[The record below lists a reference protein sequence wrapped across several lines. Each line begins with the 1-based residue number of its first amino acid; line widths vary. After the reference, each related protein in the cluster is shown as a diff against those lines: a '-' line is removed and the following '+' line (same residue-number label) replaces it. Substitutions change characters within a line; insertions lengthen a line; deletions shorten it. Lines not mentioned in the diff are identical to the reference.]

1 MSNEKSSAF
10 VISSGQQ
17 DSVVQNL
24 KFKNLI
30 KMTAKILS
38 ASHGNCPDSRTS
50 LDLCWANNA
59 PYVGPPYAFN
69 IGPAAICSSALNQ
82 TNLLAYCWANV
93 TDNIGPLL
101 GHCIL
106 LILGKRHFCTVGP
119 L

>member
-1 MSNEKSSAF
+1 
-10 VISSGQQ
+10 
-17 DSVVQNL
+17 
-24 KFKNLI
+24 
-30 KMTAKILS
+30 MTAKILS